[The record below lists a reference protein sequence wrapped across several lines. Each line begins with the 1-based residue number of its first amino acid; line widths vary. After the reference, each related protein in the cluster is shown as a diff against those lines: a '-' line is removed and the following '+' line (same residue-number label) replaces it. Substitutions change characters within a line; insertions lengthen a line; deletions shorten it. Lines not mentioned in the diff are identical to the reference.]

1 MSLGNIILAIVKQQL
16 KLEDRLI
23 TALDNELAKFQGTC
37 PSKESLLKTI
47 EIKNN
52 INTGIQ
58 NIQSAISS
66 TQSIESTTT
75 KVLTG
80 SEILINI
87 ALLLPLP
94 NQFTTVGITNTFT
107 TKLIALKDAVRTGKA
122 LASSLTIVV
131 DTLQGIVFN
140 IQAKLNQLDQAIQR
154 CAQLQG
160 VEFEVTN
167 DFINNSTEASTEAVY
182 NSIATYKGFLLE
194 VKLTQE
200 PYGSLRKRYGQA
212 TDNRGVV
219 AFKTQETFATDTTI
233 ILEELKFLIDNR

>member
-16 KLEDRLI
+16 KLEDRLM
-23 TALDNELAKFQGTC
+23 TALDNELAKFQDTC
-37 PSKESLLKTI
+37 PSKDSLLKTI

-75 KVLTG
+75 KVLIG
-80 SEILINI
+80 SEILINL

-122 LASSLTIVV
+122 LAGSLTIVV
-131 DTLQGIVFN
+131 DTLQGIVVT
-140 IQAKLNQLDQAIQR
+140 IQAKLNQLDQAIQ
-154 CAQLQG
+154 
-160 VEFEVTN
+160 
-167 DFINNSTEASTEAVY
+167 
-182 NSIATYKGFLLE
+182 K
-194 VKLTQE
+194 
-200 PYGSLRKRYGQA
+200 
-212 TDNRGVV
+212 
-219 AFKTQETFATDTTI
+219 
-233 ILEELKFLIDNR
+233 

>member
-1 MSLGNIILAIVKQQL
+1 MSLGNVILAIVKQQL
-16 KLEDRLI
+16 RLEDRLM

-37 PSKESLLKTI
+37 PPKDSLLQI
-47 EIKNN
+47 IQIKN

-94 NQFTTVGITNTFT
+94 NQLTTVGITNTFT
-107 TKLIALKDAVRTGKA
+107 TKLIALKDAIRTGKA
-122 LASSLTIVV
+122 LASSITIVV

-182 NSIATYKGFLLE
+182 NSTATYKGFLLE

>member
-1 MSLGNIILAIVKQQL
+1 MSLGNVILAVVKQQL
-16 KLEDRLI
+16 KLEDRLL

-52 INTGIQ
+52 INTGVQ
-58 NIQSAISS
+58 NILSAINS

-80 SEILINI
+80 SELLVNL

-94 NQFTTVGITNTFT
+94 NQVTTVGITNTFT
-107 TKLIALKDAVRTGKA
+107 VKLIALKDAIRTGKA
-122 LASSLTIVV
+122 LASSLTIVI

-140 IQAKLNQLDQAIQR
+140 IQSRLNQLDQAIQR
-154 CAQLQG
+154 CASLQG
-160 VEFEVTN
+160 LDFETTN
-167 DFINNSTEASTEAVY
+167 DFINNSTEASTQAVY
-182 NSIATYKGFLLE
+182 DSTATYKGFLLE

-200 PYGSLRKRYGQA
+200 PYGNLRKRYGQA
-212 TDNRGVV
+212 TDSRGVV
-219 AFKTQETFATDTTI
+219 GFKTQETFATDTTI